1 MTQLATNATI
11 ADVIKSLQGTVG
23 TLQKKTGVV
32 ITPSNTDI
40 PITLGTFDGTLASG
54 KVLAVPV
61 DASKVVSGTVIAGTT
76 GTATIESLGGK
87 KFASGITY
95 MPNFQGYIDI
105 HGLSFVPKMA
115 RMGYVSSPQKF
126 LSFTNGDGTVLF
138 QTGGNVYSETTFT
151 VYTDGCR
158 INQYPNNG
166 AGNLYWEVWE

>member
-11 ADVIKSLQGTVG
+11 ADVIASLQGTVG

-40 PITLGTFDGTLASG
+40 PITLGTFDGTGASG

-87 KFASGITY
+87 KFASGTGSSGTTINTVT
-95 MPNFQGYIDI
+95 
-105 HGLSFVPKMA
+105 GLSFKPELVITLCNGNYYMYFTV
-115 RMGYVSSPQKF
+115 RNTTTNYMIGQTYSYNGCSVNSSG
-126 LSFTNGDGTVLF
+126 FTVVVG
-138 QTGGNVYSETTFT
+138 ETTAPTWWAF
-151 VYTDGCR
+151 
-158 INQYPNNG
+158 
-166 AGNLYWEVWE
+166 E